1 MRDGIMSGAKLKAF
15 IVKVRITETA
25 SETFYILAHDI
36 NQARLR
42 AYDLSRMKIA
52 PDTVAAA

>member
-1 MRDGIMSGAKLKAF
+1 MSGAKLKAF